1 MQYCRVVVLCA
12 WFGVGSCR
20 CSVVMAPPGGSRG
33 GFKGVELA
41 MWCTLLFAIVCMICA
56 TAVPQWYVGRSI
68 RVGLWKICYSYDSPC
83 EVYSVTSSAS
93 SSLNSARGFSVL
105 AIIMALVG
113 MFLAGAIALM
123 TNKVTLLRIPRVL
136 FGIAGGFKAIS
147 ALSFVAFVHRADTFS
162 SSFSYGASFAVAW
175 VAVYMSFAATLFAH
189 LHHRALAIE
198 AIQRQTRANPV

>member
-93 SSLNSARGFSVL
+93 
-105 AIIMALVG
+105 IG